1 MFDKFGEMESAEQI
15 NELASNLLKEGDT
28 ESIKALA
35 KENGIDEELAE
46 IFISGDIPALCDDLT
61 AAVGKLD
68 IEAADLKPAEIMLD
82 WIEYVKTRCAEDENT
97 AKRVRNK
104 EKTLKG
110 MVAEILKWSFAHQYT
125 IDKEIMKAAG
135 VNASKCTLGIPGMG
149 TVKELITK
157 YYTGG
162 QE

>member
-15 NELASNLLKEGDT
+15 NELASNLLKERDA

-46 IFISGDIPALCDDLT
+46 IFISGDIPVLCDDLT

-68 IEAADLKPAEIMLD
+68 IEAADL
-82 WIEYVKTRCAEDENT
+82 
-97 AKRVRNK
+97 AKRVRSK
-104 EKTLKG
+104 GKTLKG